1 MQTTAARIIHNF
13 CPRIDDVRNSALE
26 SGFGT
31 WAPNKGEVGSSI
43 YTGMSFWGKHAYM
56 LNALAKAM
64 GQPVFPNNMFF
75 RVSNTDTEKAYVHS
89 DRESGTHTCVAYLS
103 EHLDEVSGTGFY
115 RHKETGMLRMPSF
128 DQLRCQPEFFEQLK
142 REMVEGTEEQW
153 ELMDFVRGE
162 YNKAV
167 IFDAPLF
174 HARHPKHGIG
184 DTAENGRMIWACHFH
199 LMGPNGELIT

>member
-1 MQTTAARIIHNF
+1 MQTTAARIIHDF
-13 CPRIDDVRNSALE
+13 CPRIDEVRDSALA

-43 YTGMSFWGKHAYM
+43 YTGMSFWGLHSLM
-56 LNALAKAM
+56 LHALARAM

-75 RVSNTDTEKAYVHS
+75 RVTNTDTEKAYVHS

-103 EHLDEVSGTGFY
+103 EHHDEVSGTGFY

-128 DQLRCQPEFFEQLK
+128 NDLRTDPEFFERLK
-142 REMVEGTEEQW
+142 KEMVEGNEEQW
-153 ELMDFVRGE
+153 DLMDFVRGE

-174 HARHPKHGIG
+174 HARHPKGGIG
-184 DTAENGRMIWACHFH
+184 STPEDGRMVWVAHFRI
-199 LMGPNGELIT
+199 LGPNGELST